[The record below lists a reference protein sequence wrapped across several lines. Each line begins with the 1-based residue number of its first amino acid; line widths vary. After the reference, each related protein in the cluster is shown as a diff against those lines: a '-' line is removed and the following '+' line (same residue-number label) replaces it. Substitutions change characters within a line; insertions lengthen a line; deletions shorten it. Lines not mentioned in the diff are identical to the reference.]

1 MKRKLLILFAMLA
14 FSQFVLA
21 ETIAITG
28 GIVHTLTDE
37 GVINGGTVIIEDGKI
52 TAVGRNLAVPDGAQV
67 FDATDKV
74 VTPGLMMSHSTMG
87 IEEISL
93 EDASLDYGLDG
104 ERFTAAFS
112 VADAINPRSTMI
124 PINRIEGITRVAV
137 APYYAAQPFSELLD
151 GALTGQGA
159 ILHLGS
165 TSDYLV
171 KRISGMY
178 FLYGEGGA
186 AISGGAR
193 GGALLR
199 LREALDEARDFA
211 VNRSAWEQGRHRD
224 YVLHH
229 YDLIALQPLLQQQIP
244 LLVEVNRASDIE
256 VMLHLASEYNLR
268 LVIVGGKEAW
278 VVAEQL
284 AAANVP
290 VIVDPLDN
298 TPSSFDALAAS
309 LKNPAALHAAGV
321 KIAMMIDPGFAHN
334 ARNVKQNAGNAVAN
348 GLPWE
353 AALQALTINPAEI
366 FGIQNY
372 GRIANGYDAD
382 LVIWDGDPLEVTTY
396 ADQVFIRGRVI
407 PMESRSTKLFER
419 YKNLDFDLPP
429 AYRN

>member
-1 MKRKLLILFAMLA
+1 MKHKLLALITMLLLSPFA
-14 FSQFVLA
+14 LA
-21 ETIAITG
+21 ETIVITG
-28 GIVHTLTDE
+28 GIVHTMTDD

-52 TAVGRNLAVPDGAQV
+52 TAVGRNLQVPEGARI
-67 FDATDKV
+67 FDATGKV
-74 VTPGLMMSHSTMG
+74 VTPGFMMSHSTMG

-93 EDASLDYGLDG
+93 EAASLDYGLDG

-112 VADAINPRSTMI
+112 VADAINPRSILI

-137 APYYAAQPFSELLD
+137 APYYAAGPFSVELD
-151 GALTGQGA
+151 GALMGQGA

-171 KRISGMY
+171 NRNSGMY
-178 FLYGEGGA
+178 FLYGEDGA

-199 LREALDEARDFA
+199 LREALDEARDYA
-211 VNRSAWEQGRHRD
+211 VNRSAWEQGRRRD
-224 YVLHH
+224 YRLHH
-229 YDLIALQPLLQQQIP
+229 YDLVALQPLLQRKIP
-244 LLVEVNRASDIE
+244 LLVDVNRASDIE
-256 VMLHLASEYNLR
+256 VMLRLASEYNLR
-268 LVIVGGKEAW
+268 LVIISGKEAW
-278 VVAEQL
+278 MVADQL

-309 LKNPAALHAAGV
+309 LKNAAALDAAGV
-321 KIAMMIDPGFAHN
+321 KIALMNDDTHN
-334 ARNVKQNAGNAVAN
+334 VRNVKQNAGNAVAH

-353 AALQALTINPAEI
+353 AALRALTINPAEI
-366 FGIQNY
+366 FSIPNY
-372 GRIANGYDAD
+372 GRLAAGFDAD
-382 LVIWDGDPLEVTTY
+382 VVIWDGDPLEVTTY
-396 ADQVFIRGRVI
+396 ADQVFIKGRVI

-419 YKNLDFDLPP
+419 YRNLDFELPP